1 MNILC
6 VGNSFSRDTV
16 EHIGTIAKSVGI
28 TDFRF
33 ANLYIGGCSIDRH
46 FRNATEN
53 LAEYNYTYT
62 TSGDWEGGDT
72 VSIADALQKG
82 PWDIISIQHGTG
94 DKSRYTSPESYV
106 NLPALIGYIKEN
118 YGKPVKIAFN
128 MAWVGEPDR
137 VHHEIISY
145 GGDTDLMYKNLTEL
159 TEKVVSPLVDFVSP
173 AGTAIQNLRTCIEKK
188 LTRDGFHLSK
198 DLGRFAAGL
207 TFLKTLLDVDLNKVT
222 WAPEGVS
229 EEEMHLAV
237 MAAEFAVQ
245 NPYRVTDMKKTLR

>member
-16 EHIGTIAKSVGI
+16 EHIGRIAENAGM

-33 ANLYIGGCSIDRH
+33 ANLYIGGCSINRH
-46 FRNATEN
+46 FRNAAEN
-53 LAEYNYTYT
+53 LAEYAYTYT
-62 TSGDWEGGDT
+62 TDGDWEGPET
-72 VSIADALQKG
+72 VSIADALQRG

-94 DKSRYTSPESYV
+94 DKSRYTSPESYE
-106 NLPALIGYIKEN
+106 NLPALIAYIKEN

-137 VHHEIISY
+137 VHHEIVSY
-145 GGDTDLMYKNLTEL
+145 GGNTDLMYQKLTEL
-159 TEKVVSPLVDFVSP
+159 TENVVAPLVDFVSP
-173 AGTAIQNLRTCIEKK
+173 AGTTIQNLRTCLDKK

-207 TFLKTLLDVDLNKVT
+207 TFLKTLTDLDLQKVT

-229 EEEMHLAV
+229 EEEKLCSIC
-237 MAAEFAVQ
+237 AAEFAVR
-245 NPYRVTDMKKTLR
+245 NPYCVTDMKKTLR